1 MSGGTQGP
9 QSKSCPPRRLNHVP
23 PADQE
28 VFPPDFP
35 PITNEDLLKLDVE
48 PQLIPFVV
56 STAQRAEQSSSGEPQ
71 LTSTEAENLVEIL
84 DRVRLPANS
93 PPRAKSQ
100 AIRSC
105 HPTP

>member
-1 MSGGTQGP
+1 MSSGTQGP
-9 QSKSCPPRRLNHVP
+9 RSKSYLPRRLNHVS

-35 PITNEDLLKLDVE
+35 PITNEDLLKLGVE

-84 DRVRLPANS
+84 YRVRLLPANS
-93 PPRAKSQ
+93 PPTR
-100 AIRSC
+100 
-105 HPTP
+105 